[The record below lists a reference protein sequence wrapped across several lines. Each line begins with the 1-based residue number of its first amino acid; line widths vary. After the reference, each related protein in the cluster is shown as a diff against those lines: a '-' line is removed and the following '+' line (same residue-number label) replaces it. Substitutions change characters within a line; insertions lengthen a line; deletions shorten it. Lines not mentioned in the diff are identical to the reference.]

1 MSIFSWPASRVEGQP
16 VVYPSYGDI
25 PGAWAPKVL
34 DANQFIEVLSLTNI
48 TEKLKSILNIGYI

>member
-1 MSIFSWPASRVEGQP
+1 MSIFSWSASRVEGQP

-34 DANQFIEVLSLTNI
+34 DANQFIEVLSLANI
-48 TEKLKSILNIGYI
+48 TEKLKISLI